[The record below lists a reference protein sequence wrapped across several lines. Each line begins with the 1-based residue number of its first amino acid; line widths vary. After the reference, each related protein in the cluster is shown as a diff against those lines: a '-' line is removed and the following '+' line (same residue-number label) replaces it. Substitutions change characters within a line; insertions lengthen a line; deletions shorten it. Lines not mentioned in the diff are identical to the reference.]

1 MRDGAGTA
9 GTEASVAD
17 VYGAVRC
24 VMQTVTDR
32 PSNQP
37 CGSRYG
43 KKHEMGK
50 RMRPGLMIL
59 LAVWVMIGN
68 VVAGSPVSAQSDA
81 DVQVI
86 SRVVRDLSRAEG
98 RQDVNYLYDLMLPD
112 VRRVVPRQAMINWYA
127 SEATLIP
134 TEDPVVDEVTFDSY
148 DYAVTGETYEN
159 VATVTYTQVG
169 EVDGVADVQERVV
182 RLWHDGQTWRWFF
195 GEDEQ
200 AVADIAS
207 ETETTLGYESPY
219 KTDAYRQIDA
229 FWAQM
234 FANAGL
240 EYEPPVDMLGVRVQP
255 LQTGC
260 GVEEDIEMMAVYY
273 CTLDQTIY
281 YDPDFRDEIIDDLGE
296 YGWYNIIAHEW
307 GHHIQNLLGLNV
319 TRDPELD
326 GGYYTI
332 ELELQADCLAGMY
345 GQDALARGLIRDR
358 DVRAAAR
365 VTDSAGDAS
374 GTSWD
379 DETAHGSGSQ
389 REESFWTGFDDG
401 LRGCNLDLVNP
412 GQDENGWF

>member
-1 MRDGAGTA
+1 MRQ
-9 GTEASVAD
+9 S
-17 VYGAVRC
+17 
-24 VMQTVTDR
+24 
-32 PSNQP
+32 
-37 CGSRYG
+37 
-43 KKHEMGK
+43 MGK